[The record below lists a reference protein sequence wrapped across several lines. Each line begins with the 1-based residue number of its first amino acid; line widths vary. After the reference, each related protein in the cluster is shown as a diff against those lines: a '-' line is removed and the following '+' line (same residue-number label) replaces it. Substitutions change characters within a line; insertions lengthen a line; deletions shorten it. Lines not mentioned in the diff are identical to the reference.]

1 MRRVSDLLPL
11 LFVCFVSQALEIL
24 PKLGR
29 RKVLVNGKPCGRN
42 ELIADFIYQQTQ
54 KVRDRK
60 QVSSHIQVLKNTR
73 KHEPTFMRLL
83 MDAGDGDEDG
93 IQDVVSHGYISTSHS
108 PTLSPHLQH
117 ERTDQAFVD
126 EKAHHITDSPPTTI
140 PGQDNNNNPSRYS
153 SHRSH
158 YDHSDLYYHV
168 KVSTTPDAAVDRAM
182 GCSSQSIYQQAT
194 MIPGSAVSLLSGT
207 GLRDSVALERMT
219 RDSVQ
224 NHPNG
229 DFSSFRQKGPSRTIP
244 ASRSSHAPYL
254 LWPTSFGLFIQR
266 SGREV
271 PSDRHDSSSTHN
283 CSDVT
288 GAKESAVLIHDLA
301 RAHDLSPH
309 TLGSINI
316 YQLPPE
322 KFPNLFDLY
331 ERVSCPF
338 LYFKVGMNLN
348 MELDGAFENTC
359 LFDSNERRALKCS
372 TLIYSFGDNV
382 LESSQMKQ
390 ATFVNGTFVHS
401 FEFVNQFFNAF
412 LSGIRTLGTL
422 EEVEVALCN
431 LSLVQIYE
439 DLDPQTEGRS
449 PLLVMA
455 FEFEKGRGGVTPYH
469 IM

>member
-1 MRRVSDLLPL
+1 KVWPPDVESAFMK
-11 LFVCFVSQALEIL
+11 ALEIL

-93 IQDVVSHGYISTSHS
+93 IQDV
-108 PTLSPHLQH
+108 
-117 ERTDQAFVD
+117 
-126 EKAHHITDSPPTTI
+126 
-140 PGQDNNNNPSRYS
+140 
-153 SHRSH
+153 
-158 YDHSDLYYHV
+158 
-168 KVSTTPDAAVDRAM
+168 VSTTPDAAVDRAM